1 MSTNIEIRILESSTD
16 MKLVQL
22 LEKEVWGANPIPIH
36 QTVTAVKNGGLMLG
50 AFCDEELVGFSYSFA
65 GFKQEQSYLCSHMLG
80 IHPNFQ
86 VKGIGAMLKEEQKRA
101 AVKLGYKLI
110 TWTFDPLESRNA
122 YLNLSKLRAI
132 CSTYVE
138 NCYGD
143 MEDGLNTGLPSD
155 RFQVEWWI
163 NSEHVINKAK
173 SPNYT
178 DSSSHCDWIITEQG
192 LPKLVSIEKF
202 ISEVA
207 DSESP
212 ILVPVPASFQEV
224 KRKDPQLAIDWR
236 MKSREIFRILFE
248 SGYAAISL
256 KKIEDSP
263 VHYYVLLKRNQLE
276 L

>member
-1 MSTNIEIRILESSTD
+1 

-22 LEKEVWGANPIPIH
+22 LEREVWGANPIPIH

-50 AFCDEELVGFSYSFA
+50 AFCNEELVGFSYSFA
-65 GFKQEQSYLCSHMLG
+65 GFNDGQSYLCSHMLG

-101 AVKLGYKLI
+101 AAMLGYQLI

-143 MEDGLNTGLPSD
+143 MEDGLNGGLPSD

-163 NSEHVINKAK
+163 NSEHVTHKVEAF
-173 SPNYT
+173 SFPN
-178 DSSSHCDWIITEQG
+178 DSSHFQWIPTRQN
-192 LPKLVSIEKF
+192 LPKLVTDEICINDIVNDEG
-202 ISEVA
+202 
-207 DSESP
+207 P
-212 ILVPVPASFQEV
+212 IYVPVPASFQEV

-236 MKSREIFRILFE
+236 IKSRGIFQTLFAQ
-248 SGYAAISL
+248 GFAAVAL
-256 KKIEDSP
+256 KKTDDSL
-263 VHYYVLLKRNQLE
+263 VHYYVLRKRNKLD
-276 L
+276 LL